1 MYIQCKSNS
10 ILSMIQGEWTL
21 NSNEFANMLFEE
33 IQSPSGMSTKH
44 ILQFHNRQTYR
55 ACVSRLKQLN
65 RGKKKVQSYQDLH
78 IINAISCPL
87 NVHSAVLHCPQVK
100 SAEEDKKVRIRAFP
114 MRSTAA
120 SEGALSSSFM
130 YKGSQMIPW
139 GIKQIKAPLAWKK
152 TLGGQIKIGVIDT
165 GIDFMHPDLKSS
177 IGNGLNLLFPGALP
191 IDDNGHGTHIA
202 GIIAGSS
209 KSQGILGVAP
219 KASIHAVKAFDMV
232 GSAYVSDIIAG
243 INWCVENKMDII
255 NMSFGMSTYSRALE
269 KAVKNA
275 YDAGKIIVASCGNEG
290 KKQSIDYPAR
300 FEQVVSVGATT
311 RTGKVASF
319 SNKGKRIDVYAPGEK
334 IFSSWLYGRYN
345 ELNGTSMAT
354 AHVTGVIALMMST
367 KPNLKPSQVKQ
378 LLKRSSISITNG
390 KTSKLP
396 GQINA
401 RRAISILKKSSS

>member
-1 MYIQCKSNS
+1 M
-10 ILSMIQGEWTL
+10 

-33 IQSPSGMSTKH
+33 IQSPKGAHKKH

-65 RGKKKVQSYQDLH
+65 RGKKKVHTYQDLH
-78 IINAISCPL
+78 IIQAISCPL

-100 SAEEDKKVRIRAFP
+100 LVEEDKKVKIYALP
-114 MRSTAA
+114 IKSTAGSDRTTGSSA
-120 SEGALSSSFM
+120 SM
-130 YKGSQMIPW
+130 WKGSQLIPW
-139 GIKQIKAPLAWKK
+139 GVKHIKAPLAWKK
-152 TLGGQIKIGVIDT
+152 TLGSQIKVGVIDT

-177 IGNGLNLLFPGALP
+177 VGPGINLLFPGALP

-209 KSQGILGVAP
+209 TRQGILGVAP

-243 INWCVENKMDII
+243 INWCVENNMDII

-269 KAVKNA
+269 NAVKNA
-275 YDAGKIIVASCGNEG
+275 HDAGKIIVASCGNEG

-300 FEQVVSVGATT
+300 FSQVVSVGATT
-311 RTGKVASF
+311 RTGRVASF
-319 SNKGKRIDVYAPGEK
+319 SNKGKRIDIYAPGEK
-334 IFSSWLYGRYN
+334 ILSSWLYGRYN

-354 AHVTGVIALMMST
+354 AHVTGVIALMLST
-367 KPNLKPSQVKQ
+367 KRNLKPYQVKQ
-378 LLKRSSISITNG
+378 LLKRSSVSITND
-390 KTSKLP
+390 KSSKWP

-401 RRAISILKKSSS
+401 RRAISILKKSSSQP